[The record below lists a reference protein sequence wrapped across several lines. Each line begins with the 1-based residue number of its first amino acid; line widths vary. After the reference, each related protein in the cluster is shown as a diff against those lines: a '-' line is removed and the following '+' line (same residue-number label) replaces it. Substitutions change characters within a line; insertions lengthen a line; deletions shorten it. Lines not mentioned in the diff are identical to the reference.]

1 MKAILLPMNS
11 LKAMSVLASKQDVRY
26 YLNGVL
32 VESNK
37 SYTRMVATDGHLLGI
52 YQISETAHNDEEFS
66 IIVPNEVIAK
76 LDKKDNFLSTNEHG
90 NWSID
95 GIAFTPVD
103 GKFPDYMR
111 VMPSNPATGES
122 AQFNPELITRFV
134 KCSKLL
140 NGSKTPVIAH
150 NGGSSAL
157 VDLGLDRFVGVVM
170 PMRNNVVINQTPVW
184 VKIKE
189 TA

>member
-11 LKAMSVLASKQDVRY
+11 LKAMSVLASKQDIRY

-52 YQISETAHNDEEFS
+52 YQIKETAHDDLSFS

-76 LDKKDNFLSTNEHG
+76 LDKKDNFLCCENG
-90 NWSID
+90 KWSID
-95 GIAFTPVD
+95 GISFTPVD
-103 GKFPDYMR
+103 GTFPDYMR
-111 VMPSNPATGES
+111 VLPAKPATGES
-122 AQFNPELITRFV
+122 AQFNPELVTRFA

-140 NGSKTPVIAH
+140 NGTKYPVIAH

-157 VDLGLDRFVGVVM
+157 VDLGLDRFVGVLM
-170 PMRNNVVINQTPVW
+170 PMRNNIVINQTPVW

>member
-11 LKAMSVLASKQDVRY
+11 LKGMSVLASKQDVRY

-32 VESNK
+32 IESNK
-37 SYTRMVATDGHLLGI
+37 SYTRMIATDGHLMGI

-66 IIVPNEVIAK
+66 IIVPNEIIAK
-76 LDKKDNFLSTNEHG
+76 LDKRDNFLSCENG
-90 NWSID
+90 KWSID
-95 GIAFTPVD
+95 GMAFTPVD

-111 VMPSNPATGES
+111 VMPSAPATGES
-122 AQFNPELITRFV
+122 AQFNHELITRFA

-140 NGSKTPVIAH
+140 NGTKNPVIAH

-170 PMRNNVVINQTPVW
+170 PMRNNIVINQTPVW

-189 TA
+189 TV

>member
-1 MKAILLPMNS
+1 MEAILLPKNS
-11 LKAMSVLASKQDVRY
+11 LQAMAVLASKQDIRY

-32 VESNK
+32 VESN
-37 SYTRMVATDGHLLGI
+37 SQYTRLVATDGHLLGI
-52 YQISETAHNDEEFS
+52 FQISETAHDDKSFS
-66 IIVPNEVIAK
+66 IIIPNEIIAK

-95 GIAFTPVD
+95 GISFNPVD

-111 VMPSNPATGES
+111 VLPTKPATGET
-122 AQFNPELITRFV
+122 AQFNPELINRFV

-140 NGSKTPVIAH
+140 NGSKLPTIAH

-157 VDLGLDRFVGVVM
+157 VDIGIERFVGVVM
-170 PMRNNVVINQTPVW
+170 PMRNPVNLKQIPSW
-184 VKIKE
+184 LKAKE
-189 TA
+189 TI

>member
-11 LKAMSVLASKQDVRY
+11 LKAMSVLASKQDIRY

-37 SYTRMVATDGHLLGI
+37 SYTRMVATDGHLMGI

-66 IIVPNEVIAK
+66 IIVPNEIIAK
-76 LDKKDNFLSTNEHG
+76 LDKRDNFLSCENG
-90 NWSID
+90 KWSID
-95 GIAFTPVD
+95 GMAFTPVD

-111 VMPSNPATGES
+111 VLPTKPATGES
-122 AQFNPELITRFV
+122 AQFNPELITRFA

-140 NGSKTPVIAH
+140 NGTKNPVIAH

-170 PMRNNVVINQTPVW
+170 PMRNNIVINQTPVW
-184 VKIKE
+184 LKAKE

>member
-11 LKAMSVLASKQDVRY
+11 LKAMSVLASKQDIRY

-52 YQISETAHNDEEFS
+52 YQIKETAHNDEEFS
-66 IIVPNEVIAK
+66 IIIPNEIIAK

-111 VMPSNPATGES
+111 VMPSAPATGES
-122 AQFNPELITRFV
+122 AQFNHELIARFA

-140 NGSKTPVIAH
+140 NANKTPVIAH

-170 PMRNNVVINQTPVW
+170 PMRNNIVINQTPVW
-184 VKIKE
+184 LKTKE
-189 TA
+189 TV

>member
-11 LKAMSVLASKQDVRY
+11 LKAMSVLASKQDIRY

-32 VESNK
+32 IESNK
-37 SYTRMVATDGHLLGI
+37 SYTRMVATDGTLLGI
-52 YQISETAHNDEEFS
+52 YQITETAHNDEEFS
-66 IIVPNEVIAK
+66 IIVPNEIIAK
-76 LDKKDNFLSTNEHG
+76 LDKRDNFLSCENG
-90 NWSID
+90 KWSID
-95 GIAFTPVD
+95 GMAFTPVD

-111 VMPSNPATGES
+111 VMPSKPATGES
-122 AQFNPELITRFV
+122 AQFNHELITRFA

-140 NGSKTPVIAH
+140 NGSKNPVIAH

-170 PMRNNVVINQTPVW
+170 PMRNNIVINQTPVW
-184 VKIKE
+184 VKTKE
-189 TA
+189 IA

>member
-1 MKAILLPMNS
+1 MEAILLPKDS
-11 LKAMSVLASKQDVRY
+11 LKAMAVLASKQDIRY

-32 VESNK
+32 VESTGA
-37 SYTRMVATDGHLLGI
+37 YTRMVATDGHLLGI
-52 YQISETAHNDEEFS
+52 FQISETAHEGKAFS
-66 IIVPNEVIAK
+66 IIIPNEIIAK

-111 VMPSNPATGES
+111 VLPLNPTSGEAS
-122 AQFNPELITRFV
+122 QFNPELITRFV

-140 NGSKTPVIAH
+140 NGSKLPTIAH
-150 NGGSSAL
+150 NGGSSAF
-157 VDLGLDRFVGVVM
+157 VDIGIDRFVGIVM
-170 PMRNNVVINQTPVW
+170 PMRTTVTLRETPNWLKV
-184 VKIKE
+184 KE
-189 TA
+189 TI

>member
-1 MKAILLPMNS
+1 MNAILLPKNS
-11 LKAMSVLASKQDVRY
+11 LKAMAILASKQDIRY

-32 VESNK
+32 VESNGA
-37 SYTRMVATDGHLLGI
+37 YTRLVATDGHLLGLF
-52 YQISETAHNDEEFS
+52 QTSETAHEDKSFS
-66 IIVPNEVIAK
+66 IIIPNEIIAK

-95 GIAFTPVD
+95 GISFTPIE

-111 VMPSNPATGES
+111 VFPAKPASGET
-122 AQFNPELITRFV
+122 AQFNPEYITRFA

-140 NGSKTPVIAH
+140 NGTKYPVIAH

-157 VDLGLDRFVGVVM
+157 VDIGLDRFIGVVM
-170 PMRNNVVINQTPVW
+170 PMRNEL
-184 VKIKE
+184 KIKE
-189 TA
+189 TPEWLRAKETI

>member
-11 LKAMSVLASKQDVRY
+11 LKAMSLLASKQDIRY

-37 SYTRMVATDGHLLGI
+37 SYTRMVATDGTLLGI
-52 YQISETAHNDEEFS
+52 YQISETAHDDQPFS
-66 IIVPNEVIAK
+66 IIVPNEIIAK
-76 LDKKDNFLSTNEHG
+76 LDKRDNFLSCENG
-90 NWSID
+90 KWSID
-95 GIAFTPVD
+95 GMAFTPVE
-103 GKFPDYMR
+103 GTFPDYMR
-111 VMPSNPATGES
+111 VMPSKPATGEP
-122 AQFNPELITRFV
+122 AQFNHELITRFA
-134 KCSKLL
+134 KCSRLL
-140 NGSKTPVIAH
+140 VGSKYPVIAH

-157 VDLGLDRFVGVVM
+157 VDIGLDRFVGVVM
-170 PMRNNVVINQTPVW
+170 PMRNNVVINQTPEW

>member
-11 LKAMSVLASKQDVRY
+11 LKAMSVLASKQDIRY

-32 VESNK
+32 IESNK
-37 SYTRMVATDGHLLGI
+37 SYTRMIATDGHLLGI
-52 YQISETAHNDEEFS
+52 YQIKETAHNDEEFS
-66 IIVPNEVIAK
+66 IIVPNEIIAK
-76 LDKKDNFLSTNEHG
+76 LDKRDNFLSCENG
-90 NWSID
+90 KWSID
-95 GIAFTPVD
+95 GMAFTPVD

-111 VMPSNPATGES
+111 VLPTKPATGES
-122 AQFNPELITRFV
+122 AQFNPELITRFA

-140 NGSKTPVIAH
+140 NGTKNPVIAH

-170 PMRNNVVINQTPVW
+170 PMRNNIVINQTPVW
-184 VKIKE
+184 LKAKE

>member
-11 LKAMSVLASKQDVRY
+11 LKAMSVLASKQDIRY

-32 VESNK
+32 IESNK
-37 SYTRMVATDGHLLGI
+37 SYTRMIATDGTLLGI

-66 IIVPNEVIAK
+66 IIVPNEIIAK
-76 LDKKDNFLSTNEHG
+76 LDKRDNFLSCENG
-90 NWSID
+90 KWSID
-95 GIAFTPVD
+95 GMAFTPVD

-111 VMPSNPATGES
+111 VMPSKPATGES

-189 TA
+189 TV

>member
-11 LKAMSVLASKQDVRY
+11 LKGMSLLASKQDIRY

-32 VESNK
+32 IESNK
-37 SYTRMVATDGHLLGI
+37 SYTRMIATDGHLLGI
-52 YQISETAHNDEEFS
+52 YQISETAHKDEEFS
-66 IIVPNEVIAK
+66 IIIPNEIIAK

-111 VMPSNPATGES
+111 VMPTKPATGEA
-122 AQFNPELITRFV
+122 AQFNHELITRFA
-134 KCSKLL
+134 KCSRLL
-140 NGSKTPVIAH
+140 NGTKNPVIAH

-170 PMRNNVVINQTPVW
+170 PMRNIVVINQTPAW
-184 VKIKE
+184 LKTKE